1 MAGWLKSKSDCYCA
15 FCKSK
20 RRIYPKKHASF
31 GNFLMV
37 LTFAVCVSTG
47 LWTWWDPRAIA
58 IFSVG
63 MVGTEI
69 FIYLRWRFSLVCTLC
84 GFDPVLYRKSPELAR
99 EKVRSFY
106 EAKTQ
111 DPKFLL
117 SKSPLVD
124 LYRQHTE
131 IKRRNGVIMNVVNR
145 KSGVEASAAAKELV
159 PRSNGSVVDRQV

>member
-1 MAGWLKSKSDCYCA
+1 MAGWFKSKNDCYCA

-20 RRIYPKKHASF
+20 RRIYPKKHASV

-37 LTFAVCVSTG
+37 MGFVICASTG
-47 LWTWWDPRAIA
+47 LWTWWDPRSIA
-58 IFSVG
+58 IFSVA
-63 MVGTEI
+63 MVSTEI

-99 EKVRSFY
+99 EKVRLFY
-106 EAKTQ
+106 DTKTQ

-124 LYRQHTE
+124 LYRKSTE
-131 IKRRNGVIMNVVNR
+131 IKRRNEIVTNFEN
-145 KSGVEASAAAKELV
+145 KKNAASAPTGELV
-159 PRSNGSVVDRQV
+159 RRPNGSVVDRQV